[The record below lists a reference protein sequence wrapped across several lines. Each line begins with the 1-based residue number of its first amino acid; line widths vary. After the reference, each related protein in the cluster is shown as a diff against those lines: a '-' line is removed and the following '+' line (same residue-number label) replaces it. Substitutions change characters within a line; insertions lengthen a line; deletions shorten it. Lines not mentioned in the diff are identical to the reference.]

1 MTSTQHKY
9 ARDGWS
15 GLLFL
20 HSTRPRLQCSE
31 PAFMLVQEEGNVP
44 FVVDNG
50 VGLFERK
57 PAAIAEILERWLTRD
72 EAEFSS
78 FAKRAREIG
87 SKWKGALCRI
97 VVDLA
102 IMCDSALEI
111 EAIKAAARDALVQC
125 SAS

>member
-1 MTSTQHKY
+1 
-9 ARDGWS
+9 
-15 GLLFL
+15 
-20 HSTRPRLQCSE
+20 
-31 PAFMLVQEEGNVP
+31 MLVQEEGNVP

-50 VGLFERK
+50 VGIFERK
-57 PAAIAEILERWLTRD
+57 PAAIAEILERWLMRD

-87 SKWKGALCRI
+87 SKWKGALYRI

-111 EAIKAAARDALVQC
+111 EAIKAGARDALVQC
-125 SAS
+125 TAS